1 MYIGTYRAFINASGK
16 IAGAAIF
23 MLAAAVLISNFYYR
37 NNPEY
42 LPGIGPYKMLLVL
55 SDSMKPVFAAGD
67 VIIVNTSGKS
77 GYGENDIV
85 TFWRSKTPPLLLTHR
100 ITGAEKIAGQVYY
113 STRGDANNTA
123 DGAAVRQDQILG
135 KYLFKIPYGGHVVNF
150 VHTGP
155 GFTLLILVPFFI
167 TAVHELKNYRL
178 KKRTAENKRLDNHI
192 NGDTERSAP

>member
-1 MYIGTYRAFINASGK
+1 MDNRGAYRDFINASEK
-16 IAGAAIF
+16 FIGAAI
-23 MLAAAVLISNFYYR
+23 LLLVSAVMISNFYNR

-85 TFWRSKTPPLLLTHR
+85 TFWRSKAPPLLITHR

-113 STRGDANNTA
+113 RTRGDASNTA
-123 DGAAVRQDQILG
+123 DGAAVRQDEILG
-135 KYLFKIPYGGHVVNF
+135 KYLFKIPYGGCVVNF
-150 VHTGP
+150 VHTPP
-155 GFTLLILVPFFI
+155 GFTLLILAPLLI
-167 TAVHELKNYRL
+167 TAGYELKKYRL
-178 KKRTAENKRLDNHI
+178 KKRTV
-192 NGDTERSAP
+192 